1 LELGRRI
8 HLAEHL
14 RRNQPTSLGDPF
26 DSKSGAARILYRWA
40 GGWVLIV
47 LAEIKPELLD
57 TDSAGKRDSHA
68 RTATAEKR
76 LRRLEILFVAAG

>member
-1 LELGRRI
+1 LPNICEETSQHLLEIRSI
-8 HLAEHL
+8 
-14 RRNQPTSLGDPF
+14 PSPVP
-26 DSKSGAARILYRWA
+26 ARILYRWA

-47 LAEIKPELLD
+47 LAEIKPELLE